1 MRDFATDFDHT
12 DPIFNDQM
20 TTITADLRKRCPLAH
35 GEAHGGLWA
44 LSRYQDIM
52 EVLHNH
58 KTFSSEKDTTIP
70 IIDDRMKALPLTTD
84 PPEHTRYRRFFTS
97 WLMVQRINQHEPLIR
112 NLMNDHIN
120 AFIQDGACDLVPTLT
135 TSFPSSVTALI
146 LGLAPKDWPLL
157 THYMQRILTTAVASD
172 DEGNLKARQA
182 LIHYILKELEKRRI
196 KPRNDLLSSLAT
208 PQSNGESLTSEEIIN
223 LMATMLTASYK
234 PVADALGILL
244 LYLAEHPDERQ
255 RLIDNPALIT
265 LAVEESFRYYSPFQ
279 FVGRHVAHQC
289 VLHQQEI
296 NAGEK
301 ILLMLGSANHDE
313 TQFSEADDFILDRQP
328 NRHIAFGYGIHTCPG
343 AHLARVE
350 LRVAVEEFLR
360 RIPDYRLAH
369 SFENKFPPGQ
379 PHEVLTLP
387 VTFSPGE
394 RE

>member
-1 MRDFATDFDHT
+1 VPEENNIKRTVMRDFATDFDHT

-157 THYMQRILTTAVASD
+157 THYMQRILTTAVAND

-182 LIHYILKELEKRRI
+182 LIHYILK
-196 KPRNDLLSSLAT
+196 
-208 PQSNGESLTSEEIIN
+208 
-223 LMATMLTASYK
+223 
-234 PVADALGILL
+234 
-244 LYLAEHPDERQ
+244 
-255 RLIDNPALIT
+255 
-265 LAVEESFRYYSPFQ
+265 
-279 FVGRHVAHQC
+279 
-289 VLHQQEI
+289 
-296 NAGEK
+296 
-301 ILLMLGSANHDE
+301 
-313 TQFSEADDFILDRQP
+313 
-328 NRHIAFGYGIHTCPG
+328 
-343 AHLARVE
+343 
-350 LRVAVEEFLR
+350 
-360 RIPDYRLAH
+360 
-369 SFENKFPPGQ
+369 
-379 PHEVLTLP
+379 
-387 VTFSPGE
+387 
-394 RE
+394 